1 MCNLI
6 TKTEDCHEFKAN
18 VYYIAGVCLNNNSNR
33 KKKKIIMVPEMMNDS
48 FSGLNNV
55 QKRYNSIQS
64 I

>member
-6 TKTEDCHEFKAN
+6 VKTEDCHEFKAN
-18 VYYIAGVCLNNNSNR
+18 VYYSRSLSQQQQQQEE
-33 KKKKIIMVPEMMNDS
+33 KKIIMVPEMMNDS